1 MKCKMCGG
9 AGVIQG
15 QAPGIVSC
23 CPACDGKG
31 FIEQT
36 NEEWLRSCTTEQL
49 VSFLLWYPNNVH
61 GYPKPKMSIA
71 EEEDAIRE
79 WLKQPRKSVTNCNE

>member
-1 MKCKMCGG
+1 MKCKHCDG
-9 AGVIQG
+9 AGFYENGASQFKCVY
-15 QAPGIVSC
+15 
-23 CPACDGKG
+23 CDGTG
-31 FIEQT
+31 EVEQT
-36 NEEWLRSCTTEQL
+36 EQEWLQTATTEQL

-79 WLKQPRKSVTNCNE
+79 WLKQPHR

>member
-1 MKCKMCGG
+1 MLDNEFKKSATEKVTAMSANEYKEAFKAIGSK
-9 AGVIQG
+9 
-15 QAPGIVSC
+15 PL
-23 CPACDGKG
+23 
-31 FIEQT
+31 T

-71 EEEDAIRE
+71 EEEDVIRE
-79 WLKQPRKSVTNCNE
+79 WLKQPHTEKE